1 MLFFLQGVDD
11 GSPMDFFFWSWCLV
25 SLGVFDLQ
33 VDLWG
38 ECFGVLGGY

>member
-1 MLFFLQGVDD
+1 MEVLWTL
-11 GSPMDFFFWSWCLV
+11 FFWSWCLV